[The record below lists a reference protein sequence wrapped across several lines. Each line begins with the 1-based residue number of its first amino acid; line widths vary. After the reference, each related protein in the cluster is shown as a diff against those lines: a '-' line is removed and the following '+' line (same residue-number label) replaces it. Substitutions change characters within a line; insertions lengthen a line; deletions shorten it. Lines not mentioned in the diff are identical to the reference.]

1 MTPVLRRS
9 LLLVGLALPALL
21 AGASAAQD
29 DPQPREPSP
38 RVIARALARY
48 RHEPTV
54 EVLLR
59 AIADDEAFDP
69 ERARALARR
78 ARRGGWL
85 PTLQVGARRG
95 QQRDLSQAG
104 ADDPRLSTDDDLT
117 LDATLTFRLD
127 RAAYGPDEVALA
139 REERTRELER
149 QERYRVVIAA
159 YYERRRL
166 QLERDLMGR
175 HDVLTAV
182 RIRELA
188 ALLDA
193 FTGGAFTRGTRRRA
207 EGLRP

>member
-1 MTPVLRRS
+1 MMAAMR
-9 LLLVGLALPALL
+9 LPASGDAAVRRAEIITILFGIG
-21 AGASAAQD
+21 AGVMMD
-29 DPQPREPSP
+29 RGGW
-38 RVIARALARY
+38 
-48 RHEPTV
+48 
-54 EVLLR
+54 
-59 AIADDEAFDP
+59 
-69 ERARALARR
+69 